1 MPGSHPLLPIL
12 LRAFPFNLRS
22 ENGFT
27 HPTAGGKRSSLGHGE
42 ERWPEFRLIFYH
54 RQHIWAY
61 TAHGF

>member
-1 MPGSHPLLPIL
+1 MRLPSAVAGSPPRLPTQP
-12 LRAFPFNLRS
+12 ARS

-42 ERWPEFRLIFYH
+42 ERWSEFYH